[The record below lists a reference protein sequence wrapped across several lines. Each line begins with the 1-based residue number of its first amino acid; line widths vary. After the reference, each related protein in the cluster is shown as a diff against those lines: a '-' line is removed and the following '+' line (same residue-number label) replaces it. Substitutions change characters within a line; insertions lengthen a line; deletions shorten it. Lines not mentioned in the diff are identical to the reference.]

1 MIMDSTQLVQIRKD
15 FYLNIRKKVEAILG
29 QETKSLLKYREV
41 YEREISK
48 LSWQSMDKR
57 HLFTRLKQANIVIF
71 GDFHAQ
77 KQSSRGLLRIV
88 RKMKGPFVIAVECL
102 KVADQSALDSF
113 LAGEL
118 AEKDFLAKVAWKK
131 NWGFPWDNYK
141 PLFKW
146 AQQNKIK
153 MYGINS
159 NTPLRSLRERDE
171 FSAKAVKNVYQKNR
185 DVKVFIQY
193 GDLHLA
199 SSHLPK
205 SIKKNISKVN
215 TCVIFQSPEILY
227 FKIMEKQKEL
237 STNVVKLSQDIWALN
252 GLPPWIK
259 WQDYLLHLES
269 GYDKSVRGLDVD
281 PTDTVANTV
290 QLLAQSFGLP
300 TSTDSLSIYSANDN
314 SFFNRIDKCSLALK
328 KKIIENVQEGVSFYI
343 PEIECGYLAR
353 YSVNHITRVAAQ
365 FIYFKEGC
373 YSKTIIDP
381 KKDFYKS
388 IWLEA
393 VIYFFAKV
401 QNPKR
406 KTDTL
411 QDIRNSLQKEQFGDR
426 GKEALMLSLTQKLSE
441 FQFLSQGKIK
451 SSRDDAIQ
459 KYSKKSFSVSS
470 QIIGGMI
477 GEKIFYA
484 FSKKMIKL
492 PLNKQLIFKN
502 LNSNSFHK
510 VYFESLE
517 LVESW
522 PISFKSKYD
531 KL

>member
-1 MIMDSTQLVQIRKD
+1 MDSTQLVQIRKD

-29 QETKSLLKYREV
+29 QESKALKSYRET
-41 YEREISK
+41 YEREINKSN
-48 LSWQSMDKR
+48 WQSLDKR
-57 HLFTRLKQANIVIF
+57 HLFSRLKQADLVLF

-77 KQSSRGLLRIV
+77 KQSSRGFLRIL
-88 RKMKGPFVIAVECL
+88 RKVKGPLVIAVECL
-102 KVADQSALDSF
+102 RVADQPAIDSF
-113 LAGEL
+113 LAGEI

-131 NWGFPWDNYK
+131 HWGFPWDNYK
-141 PLFKW
+141 SLFKW

-153 MYGINS
+153 IYGINANS
-159 NTPLRSLRERDE
+159 QMRSLHERDL
-171 FSAKAVKNVYQKNR
+171 FSAKAVK
-185 DVKVFIQY
+185 DVAQSNKGLKIFIQY

-205 SIKKNISKVN
+205 ALKKNIPKANV
-215 TCVIFQSPEILY
+215 CVIYQSPEVLY

-237 STNVVKLSQDIWALN
+237 STDVVKLNQDTWALN

-269 GYDKSVRGLDVD
+269 GYDKRVRISDVD
-281 PTDTVANTV
+281 PTDTVASSV
-290 QLLAQSFGLP
+290 QFLSSLFGLEIK
-300 TSTDSLSIYSANDN
+300 TDSLSVYSADDD
-314 SFFNRIDKCSLALK
+314 SFFSKIESCTPALR
-328 KKIIENVQEGVSFYI
+328 KKIIESVQEGISFYI
-343 PEIECGYLAR
+343 PELECGYLAR

-365 FIYFKEGC
+365 FAYYKEG
-373 YSKTIIDP
+373 YFNKTVLDP

-393 VIYFFAKV
+393 VTYFFAKV
-401 QNPKR
+401 KNPKR

-411 QDIRNSLQKEQFGDR
+411 QDIRDALQKEQFDDR
-426 GKEALMLSLTQKLSE
+426 GKEALMLSLTQKLTE
-441 FQFLSQGKIK
+441 LQFLSQGKFK
-451 SSRDDAIQ
+451 AGLDESLL
-459 KYSKKSFSVSS
+459 KYGKKSFIISA
-470 QIIGGMI
+470 QILGGMI

-484 FSKKMIKL
+484 FAKKIIKF
-492 PLNKQLIFKN
+492 PQNRKLIFKD
-502 LNSNSFHK
+502 LNSTTFHR

>member
-1 MIMDSTQLVQIRKD
+1 MDSTQLVQIRKD
-15 FYLNIRKKVEAILG
+15 FYLNIRKRVEAILG
-29 QETKSLLKYREV
+29 QESQIIKNYRES
-41 YEREISK
+41 YEREINKS
-48 LSWQSMDKR
+48 SWQAVDKK
-57 HLFTRLKQANIVIF
+57 HLFARLAQSEIVLF

-77 KQSSRGLLRIV
+77 KQSSRGFLRIL
-88 RKMKGPFVIAVECL
+88 RKVKTPLVIALECL
-102 KVADQSALDSF
+102 RVADQSAIDSF

-118 AEKDFLAKVAWKK
+118 SEKDFLAKVAWKK

-141 PLFKW
+141 SLFKW

-153 MYGINS
+153 IFGINS
-159 NTPLRSLRERDE
+159 NTHLKSLHERDQ
-171 FSAKAVKNVYQKNR
+171 FSAKVIKDIYQKNKKIKIF
-185 DVKVFIQY
+185 VQY

-199 SSHLPK
+199 SAHLPK
-205 SIKKNISKVN
+205 AIKKNILKVDL
-215 TCVIFQSPEILY
+215 CVVYQSPELLY

-237 STNVVKLSQDIWALN
+237 STDVVKLGSDVWALN

-269 GYDKSVRGLDVD
+269 GYDKKVKVLDVD
-281 PTDTVANTV
+281 PTDTVASTVKLLSQTFGFDVNTD
-290 QLLAQSFGLP
+290 A
-300 TSTDSLSIYSANDN
+300 LSVYSANDD
-314 SFFNRIDKCSLALK
+314 SFFNNLESCSIALR
-328 KKIIENVQEGVSFYI
+328 KKIIENVQEGVSFYV
-343 PEIECGYLAR
+343 PELECGYLAR
-353 YSVNHITRVAAQ
+353 YSVNHIARVAAQ
-365 FIYFKEGC
+365 FIYYKEGC
-373 YSKTIIDP
+373 FSKTITDS
-381 KKDFYKS
+381 KKEFYKS

-393 VIYFFAKV
+393 VVYFFAKAK
-401 QNPKR
+401 NPKR

-411 QDIRNSLQKEQFGDR
+411 QDIRSALQKEQFDDR

-441 FQFLSQGKIK
+441 LQFLSTGKFK
-451 SSRDDAIQ
+451 SNDDSLH
-459 KYSKKSFSVSS
+459 KYSKKSFTISA

-492 PLNKQLIFKN
+492 PQNKRLIFKD
-502 LNSNSFHK
+502 LNSGSFNK